1 MTSPL
6 NSFVHYA
13 ESQRLAAAHEAKSS
27 KGHGWLYAIAK
38 TLGEA
43 CDALGKEITD
53 RASALDDAIR
63 AGKKDLTEQN
73 AELQALTQQMNM
85 MMQATSTIIKTLG
98 EGNATL
104 ARKQ

>member
-1 MTSPL
+1 MS
-6 NSFVHYA
+6 NSLYGYVQHA
-13 ESQRLAAAHEAKSS
+13 ESQRMAAAHEAKHS

-43 CDALGKEITD
+43 ADKLGKEISD
-53 RASALDDAIR
+53 RAEALDSSIR

-85 MMQATSTIIKTLG
+85 LMQATSTIIKTLG
-98 EGNATL
+98 EGNAAL